1 MLPHERLDAWQ
12 ACHELW
18 IAVFKSTL
26 KWPASEKYVLVT
38 QIKRAAL
45 SSSANIA
52 EGVAKRGP
60 RDYARHLNI
69 AIGSLAEVASLL
81 RSAKD
86 VDVIDG
92 AEFDRLFQ
100 VQQKASRVTMFL
112 YKAVRRAC
120 DQPS

>member
-1 MLPHERLDAWQ
+1 MDRGFQVDTEMACQREIRLGN
-12 ACHELW
+12 
-18 IAVFKSTL
+18 
-26 KWPASEKYVLVT
+26 

-81 RSAKD
+81 RSARD
-86 VDVIDG
+86 VDLIDG